1 MVKEAEMPLNSY
13 TWTHA
18 DARLSDSQRQ
28 QLIAFFNG
36 LR

>member
-1 MVKEAEMPLNSY
+1 MPLNSY

-18 DARLSDSQRQ
+18 DARLTDEQRE
-28 QLIAFFNG
+28 QLTTFFNG